1 MFSLSLAT
9 IAIVLGRR
17 LTTDLRVRGT
27 LQAVSLVLYGPTSIG
42 KKGALKRSTSHEHHK
57 GAHWQL
63 KAIPAPLVALAVT
76 IVRSLSCWGAPALL
90 VPASEATETDQCG
103 LGWDSILDDV
113 MP

>member
-1 MFSLSLAT
+1 M
-9 IAIVLGRR
+9 GRR

-76 IVRSLSCWGAPALL
+76 IVRSLSCLELHNSLFGGGG
-90 VPASEATETDQCG
+90 ERGYRD
-103 LGWDSILDDV
+103 
-113 MP
+113 